1 VSQDEASRYAE
12 GVRRGGAL
20 VSVRASEQDRARIE
34 GLLNESSVDYS
45 ESQRRLAKHRMDG
58 VRCRESAY
66 GA

>member
-1 VSQDEASRYAE
+1 LKARDLAD
-12 GVRRGGAL
+12 AL
-20 VSVRASEQDRARIE
+20 LDLSTVARTIIEQDRARIE

-66 GA
+66 GV